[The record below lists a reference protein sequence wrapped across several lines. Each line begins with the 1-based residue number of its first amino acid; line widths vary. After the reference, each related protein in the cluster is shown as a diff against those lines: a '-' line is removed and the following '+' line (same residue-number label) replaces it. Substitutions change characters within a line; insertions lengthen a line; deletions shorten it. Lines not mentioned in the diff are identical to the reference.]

1 MRNDGPDNYNIS
13 TKKSF
18 IDGSIYITVGTGGN
32 LHDPIVSPA
41 VYSVYSDTVDFGYVK
56 VIVDNTLE
64 FPKVTIRFY
73 ETSRSAQIFVDA
85 VTITR
90 TG

>member
-1 MRNDGPDNYNIS
+1 MTPS
-13 TKKSF
+13 
-18 IDGSIYITVGTGGN
+18 
-32 LHDPIVSPA
+32 VSP
-41 VYSVYSDTVDFGYVK
+41 VTYSAYRDTVDFGYVK

-73 ETSRSAQIFVDA
+73 ETSRSAQIFVDQMT
-85 VTITR
+85 VTR